1 MSYGVVAELR
11 SDEAAEARRCCGAG
25 WSGAEPLVKDV
36 SRHSLCW
43 VVGVRTRQ
51 LLRFV

>member
-36 SRHSLCW
+36 SRHS
-43 VVGVRTRQ
+43 
-51 LLRFV
+51 